1 MKKSVLFAVMLFLIL
16 FSAVPFSHGSVLIKK
31 KKSGILIVKTRDT
44 DGNKL
49 GNVPFA
55 LDDEEYETNNK
66 GRMKIRIA
74 ASQTHTIEFGG
85 VEGYTINT
93 PEGGTQTFKIEPG
106 EKKIIVAIYEK
117 TVPVTPTPSQTL
129 TPKPTETSIP
139 TPKPTATAT
148 PKATVAPTA
157 TPVTKPTATVT
168 ATPTPKTVTI
178 PWQMFHYNAQHK
190 GQSHYNGPHSNTVK
204 WTYTHSDITEG
215 TVPNSIS
222 IDSNGTLYVTAAN
235 KLLAIDS
242 GGSLSWSKDVGGIG
256 ATAIS
261 ADESTIYA
269 VGGKVLYAF
278 SSSGAEQLWSFT
290 EPTDNIYGEPTVGS
304 DGTIYIGSWD
314 TYVYAVNSKG
324 SLKWKYQTDG
334 SIAPLASPTL
344 SNDGNTIYVGSGDRN
359 KTEGGTLYA
368 LNSNG
373 TLQWKKENLDGARVS
388 GAVVGSD
395 GTIYATGS
403 GRVHAF
409 DESGNKLWE
418 SEKDTASSLAP
429 SLSSDGTLYVGT
441 SDGKVY
447 AINSSNGKS
456 KWSSP
461 YQTGPNPNSTG
472 DQNDPQYGVLATIVI
487 GADGIIYVGAMDGV
501 MHALNTDG
509 SVLWKYTTGANINE
523 NCPAIGP
530 DGSLYFSS
538 ADKYIY
544 AIKDKS
550 NFASFTARIAESAE
564 SQPPRPLVY

>member
-1 MKKSVLFAVMLFLIL
+1 MKKSIYFFVMLLLVF
-16 FSAVPFSHGSVLIKK
+16 FSTVSLSHGSVLLKK
-31 KKSGILIVKTRDT
+31 KNTGILAVKTRDT
-44 DGNKL
+44 NGNKL

-55 LDDEEYETNNK
+55 LDDKEYETNNK
-66 GRMKIRIA
+66 GRKKILVA
-74 ASQTHTIEFGG
+74 ASETHAIEFGE

-93 PEGGTQTFKIEPG
+93 PEGGTQTFEIEPG
-106 EKKIIVAIYEK
+106 KKKIIVAIYEK
-117 TVPVTPTPSQTL
+117 TVPVTPTPSQTP

-139 TPKPTATAT
+139 T
-148 PKATVAPTA
+148 
-157 TPVTKPTATVT
+157 PTATVT
-168 ATPTPKTVTI
+168 ATPTPKTAAI
-178 PWQMFHYNAQHK
+178 PWQMFHYNAQHT
-190 GQSHYNGPHSNTVK
+190 GQSPYNGPHSNNVK
-204 WTYTHSDITEG
+204 WTYTQSDITEG

-242 GGSLSWSKDVGGIG
+242 DGKQLWSMSVGGIG

-278 SSSGAEQLWSFT
+278 SSSGEKQLWSFT
-290 EPTDNIYGEPTVGS
+290 DPTDSIYGEPNVGP

-314 TYVYAVNSKG
+314 TYVYAVNSG
-324 SLKWKYQTDG
+324 GTLKWKYQTDG

-359 KTEGGTLYA
+359 KDEGGTLYA
-368 LNSNG
+368 LNSDG
-373 TLQWKKENLDGARVS
+373 TLKWKVENLDGGRVS
-388 GAVVGSD
+388 GPVVGTD

-403 GRVHAF
+403 GKVHAF
-409 DESGNKLWE
+409 DKNGNKLWE
-418 SEKDTASSLAP
+418 SDKDTASSLTP
-429 SLSSDGTLYVGT
+429 SLSSDGTIYVGT
-441 SDGKVY
+441 SGGKVY
-447 AINSSNGKS
+447 AINSSTGKT
-456 KWSSP
+456 KWS
-461 YQTGPNPNSTG
+461 YQTGQNPDFTG
-472 DQNDPQYGVLATIVI
+472 NPKDPQFGVLATIVI

-509 SVLWKYTTGANINE
+509 SVLWKYTTGDNINE

-544 AIKDKS
+544 AIKDK
-550 NFASFTARIAESAE
+550 
-564 SQPPRPLVY
+564 

>member
-1 MKKSVLFAVMLFLIL
+1 MKKSVRSVAILFLL
-16 FSAVPFSHGSVLIKK
+16 FSFTASFSHSSDFIKK
-31 KKSGILIVKTRDT
+31 RNTGILVVKTWDT
-44 DGNKL
+44 EWNKL
-49 GNVPFA
+49 GNVSFA
-55 LDDEEYETNNK
+55 LDDKEYKTNNK
-66 GRMKIRIA
+66 GRMKIQIA
-74 ASQTHTIEFGG
+74 ARDTHTIEFGE

-93 PEGGTQTFKIEPG
+93 PEGGIQTFEIEPG
-106 EKKIIVAIYEK
+106 KKKIIVAIYEK
-117 TVPVTPTPSQTL
+117 TVTATPTPSQ
-129 TPKPTETSIP
+129 

-148 PKATVAPTA
+148 PKATVVPTA

-178 PWQMFHYNAQHK
+178 PWQMFHYNAQHT
-190 GQSHYNGPHSNTVK
+190 GQSHYNGPHSDTVTVK
-204 WTYTHSDITEG
+204 WTYTPSGITEG

-242 GGSLSWSKDVGGIG
+242 DGNLLWSKDVGGIG

-261 ADESTIYA
+261 SDESTIYA

-278 SSSGAEQLWSFT
+278 SSSGEKQLWSFT
-290 EPTDNIYGEPTVGS
+290 DPTDSIYGEPNVGS

-314 TYVYAVNSKG
+314 TYVYAVNSDG

-334 SIAPLASPTL
+334 AIAPLASPTL
-344 SNDGNTIYVGSGDRN
+344 SNDGSTIYVGSGDRN
-359 KTEGGTLYA
+359 KDEGGTLYA
-368 LNSNG
+368 LNSDG
-373 TLQWKKENLDGARVS
+373 ELIWKVENLDGGRVS

-409 DESGNKLWE
+409 DKDGKKLWE
-418 SEKDTASSLAP
+418 SDKDTASSLTP

-456 KWSSP
+456 KWSNP
-461 YQTGPNPNSTG
+461 YQTGPNPDSTG
-472 DQNDPQYGVLATIVI
+472 DPKDPQYGVLATIVI

-501 MHALNTDG
+501 LHALDTDG
-509 SVLWKYTTGANINE
+509 SVLWKYTTGDNINE

-544 AIKDKS
+544 AIKDK
-550 NFASFTARIAESAE
+550 
-564 SQPPRPLVY
+564 

>member
-1 MKKSVLFAVMLFLIL
+1 MKKSVRYVAILFLL
-16 FSAVPFSHGSVLIKK
+16 LSFTASFSHSSNLIKK
-31 KKSGILIVKTRDT
+31 RNTGILVVKTRDT
-44 DGNKL
+44 NGNKL
-49 GNVPFA
+49 VKVPFN
-55 LDDEEYETNNK
+55 LDDEEYETNDNGK
-66 GRMKIRIA
+66 KRIRVSA
-74 ASQTHTIEFGG
+74 RETHTLEFGE
-85 VEGYTINT
+85 VKGYVIKT
-93 PEGGTQTFKIEPG
+93 PGNGIHEFDVEPG
-106 EKKIIVAIYEK
+106 GKKVVVGIYERSGS
-117 TVPVTPTPSQTL
+117 TTPTP

-148 PKATVAPTA
+148 PKATVVPTT

-178 PWQMFHYNAQHK
+178 PWQMFHYNAQHT
-190 GQSHYNGPHSNTVK
+190 GQSHYNGPHAETVK
-204 WTYTHSDITEG
+204 WTYTQSDITEG

-242 GGSLSWSKDVGGIG
+242 DGNLLWNKEVGGIG

-261 ADESTIYA
+261 SDESTIYA

-278 SSSGAEQLWSFT
+278 SSSGEKQLWSFT
-290 EPTDNIYGEPTVGS
+290 EPTDNIYGEPNVGP

-314 TYVYAVNSKG
+314 TYVYAVNTDG

-334 SIAPLASPTL
+334 AIAPLASPTL
-344 SNDGNTIYVGSGDRN
+344 SNGGSTIYVGSGDRN
-359 KTEGGTLYA
+359 KDEGGTLYA
-368 LNSNG
+368 LNSG
-373 TLQWKKENLDGARVS
+373 DGKLIWKVENLDGGRVS
-388 GAVVGSD
+388 GAVVGTD

-409 DESGNKLWE
+409 NESGNQLWE
-418 SEKDTASSLAP
+418 SEKDTASSLTP

-441 SDGKVY
+441 SGGIVY
-447 AINSSNGKS
+447 AINASTGKT
-456 KWSSP
+456 KWL
-461 YQTGPNPNSTG
+461 YQTGPNPDFTG
-472 DQNDPQYGVLATIVI
+472 DQKDPQYGVLATIVI

-509 SVLWKYTTGANINE
+509 SVLWKYTTGDNINE

-544 AIKDKS
+544 AIKDK
-550 NFASFTARIAESAE
+550 
-564 SQPPRPLVY
+564 

>member
-1 MKKSVLFAVMLFLIL
+1 MKKSIYFFVMLLLVF
-16 FSAVPFSHGSVLIKK
+16 FSTVSLSHGSVLLKK
-31 KKSGILIVKTRDT
+31 KNTGILVVNTRDT

-55 LDDEEYETNNK
+55 LDDKEYETNNK
-66 GRMKIRIA
+66 GRKKILVA
-74 ASQTHTIEFGG
+74 ASETHAIEFGE

-93 PEGGTQTFKIEPG
+93 PEGGTQTFEIEPG
-106 EKKIIVAIYEK
+106 KKKIIVAIYEK
-117 TVPVTPTPSQTL
+117 TVPVTPTPSQTP

-139 TPKPTATAT
+139 T
-148 PKATVAPTA
+148 
-157 TPVTKPTATVT
+157 PTATVT
-168 ATPTPKTVTI
+168 ATPTPKTAAI
-178 PWQMFHYNAQHK
+178 PWQMFHYNAQHT
-190 GQSHYNGPHSNTVK
+190 GQSHYNGPHSADTVK
-204 WTYTHSDITEG
+204 WTYTQSDITEG

-242 GGSLSWSKDVGGIG
+242 DGKQLWSMSVGGIG

-261 ADESTIYA
+261 SDESTIYA

-278 SSSGAEQLWSFT
+278 SSSGEKQLWSFT
-290 EPTDNIYGEPTVGS
+290 DPTDSIYGEPNVGP

-314 TYVYAVNSKG
+314 TYVYAVNSVG
-324 SLKWKYQTDG
+324 TLKWKYQTDG

-344 SNDGNTIYVGSGDRN
+344 SNDGSTIYVGSGDRN
-359 KTEGGTLYA
+359 KDEGGTLYA
-368 LNSNG
+368 LNSDG
-373 TLQWKKENLDGARVS
+373 ELIWKVENLDGGRVS

-409 DESGNKLWE
+409 GENGNKLWE
-418 SEKDTASSLAP
+418 SDKDTASSLTP

-456 KWSSP
+456 KWSNP
-461 YQTGPNPNSTG
+461 YQTGPNPDSTG
-472 DQNDPQYGVLATIVI
+472 DPKDPQYGVLATIVI

-509 SVLWKYTTGANINE
+509 TVLWKYTTGDSINE

-544 AIKDKS
+544 AIKDK
-550 NFASFTARIAESAE
+550 
-564 SQPPRPLVY
+564 

>member
-1 MKKSVLFAVMLFLIL
+1 MKKSVRYVAILFLL
-16 FSAVPFSHGSVLIKK
+16 FSFTAPFSHSSDLIKK
-31 KKSGILIVKTRDT
+31 RNTGILVVKTRDT
-44 DGNKL
+44 NGNKL
-49 GNVPFA
+49 VKVPFN
-55 LDDEEYETNNK
+55 LDDEEYETNDNGK
-66 GRMKIRIA
+66 KRIRVSA
-74 ASQTHTIEFGG
+74 RETHTLEFGE
-85 VEGYTINT
+85 VKGYIIKT
-93 PEGGTQTFKIEPG
+93 PGNGIHEFDVEPG
-106 EKKIIVAIYEK
+106 GKKVIVGIYERSGS
-117 TVPVTPTPSQTL
+117 TTPTP

-148 PKATVAPTA
+148 PKATVVPTA

-168 ATPTPKTVTI
+168 AAPTPQTVTI
-178 PWQMFHYNAQHK
+178 PWQMFHYNAQHT
-190 GQSHYNGPHSNTVK
+190 GQSHYNGPHSDTVK
-204 WTYTHSDITEG
+204 WTYTQSDITEG

-222 IDSNGTLYVTAAN
+222 IDSSGTLHVTAAN
-235 KLLAIDS
+235 KLLAINSD
-242 GGSLSWSKDVGGIG
+242 GELSWSEDVGGIG

-261 ADESTIYA
+261 SDESTIYA

-278 SSSGAEQLWSFT
+278 SSSGEKQWSFT

-304 DGTIYIGSWD
+304 DGTIYMGSWD
-314 TYVYAVNSKG
+314 TYVYAVNSG
-324 SLKWKYQTDG
+324 GTLKWKYQTDG

-359 KTEGGTLYA
+359 KDEGGTLYA
-368 LNSNG
+368 LNSDDG
-373 TLQWKKENLDGARVS
+373 TLNWKKENLDGARVS

-409 DESGNKLWE
+409 DENGNKLWE
-418 SEKDTASSLAP
+418 SDKDTASSLTP

-456 KWSSP
+456 KWSNP
-461 YQTGPNPNSTG
+461 YQTGPNPDFTG
-472 DQNDPQYGVLATIVI
+472 DQKDPQYGVLATIVI

-509 SVLWKYTTGANINE
+509 TVLWKYTTGDSINE

-544 AIKDKS
+544 SIKDK
-550 NFASFTARIAESAE
+550 
-564 SQPPRPLVY
+564 

>member
-1 MKKSVLFAVMLFLIL
+1 MKKSIYFFVMLLLVF
-16 FSAVPFSHGSVLIKK
+16 FSTVSLSHGSVLLKK
-31 KKSGILIVKTRDT
+31 KNTGILAVKTRDT
-44 DGNKL
+44 NGNKL

-55 LDDEEYETNNK
+55 LDDKEYETNNK
-66 GRMKIRIA
+66 GRKKILVA
-74 ASQTHTIEFGG
+74 ASETHAIEFGE

-93 PEGGTQTFKIEPG
+93 PEGGTQTFEIEPG
-106 EKKIIVAIYEK
+106 KKKIIVAIYEK
-117 TVPVTPTPSQTL
+117 TVPVTPTPSQTP

-139 TPKPTATAT
+139 T
-148 PKATVAPTA
+148 
-157 TPVTKPTATVT
+157 PTATVT
-168 ATPTPKTVTI
+168 ATPTPKTAAI
-178 PWQMFHYNAQHK
+178 PWQMFHYNAQHT
-190 GQSHYNGPHSNTVK
+190 GQSPYNGPHSNNVK
-204 WTYTHSDITEG
+204 WTYTQSDITEG

-242 GGSLSWSKDVGGIG
+242 DGKQLWSMSVGGIG

-278 SSSGAEQLWSFT
+278 SSSGEKQLWSFT
-290 EPTDNIYGEPTVGS
+290 DPTDSIYGEPNVGP

-314 TYVYAVNSKG
+314 TYVYAVNSG
-324 SLKWKYQTDG
+324 GTLKWKYQTDG

-359 KTEGGTLYA
+359 KDEGGTLYA
-368 LNSNG
+368 LNSDG
-373 TLQWKKENLDGARVS
+373 TLKWKVENLDGGRVS
-388 GAVVGSD
+388 GPVVGTD

-403 GRVHAF
+403 GKVHAF
-409 DESGNKLWE
+409 DKNGNKLWE
-418 SEKDTASSLAP
+418 SDKDTASSLTP
-429 SLSSDGTLYVGT
+429 SLSSDGTIYVGT
-441 SDGKVY
+441 SGGKVY
-447 AINSSNGKS
+447 AINSSTGKT
-456 KWSSP
+456 KWS
-461 YQTGPNPNSTG
+461 YQTGQNPDFTG
-472 DQNDPQYGVLATIVI
+472 NQKDPQYGVLATIVI

-509 SVLWKYTTGANINE
+509 SVLWKYTTGDNINE

-544 AIKDKS
+544 AIKDK
-550 NFASFTARIAESAE
+550 
-564 SQPPRPLVY
+564 